1 MVVNKKQFIFS
12 LDAEW
17 GPNDPNV
24 ESIWFLF
31 TEAVEKIEDDKIRD
45 EADFRANRIYEKLQ
59 EAGNHYKVVA
69 DSGFNS
75 RPSSEIAAVYNSLYN
90 CLWSAYKDRLVN
102 FTRSFGYDIGCIFAG
117 KDYEQQMSGFIRRH
131 PEVSDL
137 KLFIDIQKRNWQD
150 YLRDNRNENE
160 HDGDFR
166 NKKSAPDFNNQENAK
181 QIFIVVSRTI
191 EMLGITLLSYK
202 LPEHI
207 NVILV
212 NNKATVF
219 DRTHRYEIRHAL
231 QGTDPKPLFNSPYY

>member
-12 LDAEW
+12 LGAEW
-17 GPNDPNV
+17 GPNDPEV

-31 TEAVEKIEDDKIRD
+31 TKAVEKIEDDKIRD

-59 EAGNHYKVVA
+59 EARNHYKVVA
-69 DSGFNS
+69 ESGFNS
-75 RPSSEIAAVYNSLYN
+75 RPSSEITAVYNSLYS
-90 CLWSAYKDRLVN
+90 CLWSAYKDRLVK
-102 FTRSFGYDIGCIFAG
+102 FTRSFGYDTGCIFSG
-117 KDYEQQMSGFIRRH
+117 DDYEQQMNGFMRRH

-137 KLFIDIQKRNWQD
+137 KSFIDIQKRTWQD
-150 YLRDNRNENE
+150 HLRDNRNGNE

-166 NKKSAPDFNNQENAK
+166 NKKNVPDFNNQENAK

-191 EMLGITLLSYK
+191 EMVGITLLSYK
-202 LPEHI
+202 LPEYI

-219 DRTHRYEIRHAL
+219 DRIHRYEVRHAL
-231 QGTDPKPLFNSPYY
+231 QGTDTKPLFDSPYY

>member
-1 MVVNKKQFIFS
+1 MIVNKTQFTFS
-12 LDAEW
+12 LRAEW
-17 GPNDPNV
+17 NPSDPEV

-31 TEAVEKIEDDKIRD
+31 KKAAEKIEDEKTRD
-45 EADFRANRIYEKLQ
+45 EADFCADRIYEKLQ
-59 EAGNHYKVVA
+59 EARNHYKMVA

-117 KDYEQQMSGFIRRH
+117 KDYEQQMSSFITRH
-131 PEVSDL
+131 PEVSNL
-137 KLFIDIQKRNWQD
+137 KSFIDIQKRNWQD
-150 YLRDNRNENE
+150 HLRDNRNGNE

-166 NKKSAPDFNNQENAK
+166 NKKNVPDFNNQENTK
-181 QIFIVVSRTI
+181 QVFIAVSITI
-191 EMLGITLLSYK
+191 EMVGITLLSYK
-202 LPEHI
+202 LPKYI

-219 DRTHRYEIRHAL
+219 DRTHRYEVRHAL
-231 QGTDPKPLFNSPYY
+231 QGTDTKPLFDSPYY

>member
-12 LDAEW
+12 LGAEW
-17 GPNDPNV
+17 GPNDPEV

-31 TEAVEKIEDDKIRD
+31 TKAVEKIEDDKIRD

-59 EAGNHYKVVA
+59 EARNHYKVVA
-69 DSGFNS
+69 ESGFNS
-75 RPSSEIAAVYNSLYN
+75 RPSSEITAVYNSLYS
-90 CLWSAYKDRLVN
+90 CLWSAYKDRLVK
-102 FTRSFGYDIGCIFAG
+102 FTRSFGYDTGCIFSG
-117 KDYEQQMSGFIRRH
+117 DDYEQQMNGFIRRH

-137 KLFIDIQKRNWQD
+137 KSFIDIQKRTWQD
-150 YLRDNRNENE
+150 HLRDNRNGNE

-166 NKKSAPDFNNQENAK
+166 NKKNVPDFNSQENAK

-191 EMLGITLLSYK
+191 EMVGITLLSYK
-202 LPEHI
+202 LPEYI

-219 DRTHRYEIRHAL
+219 DRTHRYEVRHAL
-231 QGTDPKPLFNSPYY
+231 QGTDTKPLFDSPYY